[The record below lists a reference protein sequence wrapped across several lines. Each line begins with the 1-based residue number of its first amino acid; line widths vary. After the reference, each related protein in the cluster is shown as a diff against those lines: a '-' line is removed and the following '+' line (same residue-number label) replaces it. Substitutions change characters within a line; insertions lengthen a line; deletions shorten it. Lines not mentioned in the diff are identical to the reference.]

1 MSAIKRRLC
10 KIVKNAINAGKTANE
25 KGKARVAGEE
35 DKGTNG
41 AESAAAK
48 AAANAAR
55 VTRGGQ
61 KLVDF

>member
-1 MSAIKRRLC
+1 MSAIKRRLR

-25 KGKARVAGEE
+25 KSEARVAGAE
-35 DKGTNG
+35 DEG
-41 AESAAAK
+41 ANAAASAAA

-55 VTRGGQ
+55 VTGEKQ